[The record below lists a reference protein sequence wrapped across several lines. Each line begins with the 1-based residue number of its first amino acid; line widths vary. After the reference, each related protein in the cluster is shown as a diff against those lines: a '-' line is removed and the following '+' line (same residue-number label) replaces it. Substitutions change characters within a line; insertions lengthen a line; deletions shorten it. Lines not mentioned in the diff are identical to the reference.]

1 MKIRLLA
8 LGAILSAA
16 ALPALAK
23 PVCGNLGS
31 STKDYRTAM
40 NDVAF
45 LNTVESRH
53 FTEEVEQGVRGASG
67 SVADDLQYTLGHYPN
82 HVRALETVLR
92 MAPRYP
98 AGMLPGAKLPTECF
112 FERAVRAFPDDSK
125 TWLMYARYQYLV
137 GREAQAQSMLEK
149 AVELA
154 PDDVS
159 INYNLGLV
167 YAKQKKFEQALPYA
181 QKAYALQFPL
191 PGLKQMLVNAGKW
204 VEPPALPEAEQDP
217 AAAPAGADKPA
228 TVPELKA
235 EAKPGTQ
242 PEPAAPAATPVKP

>member
-16 ALPALAK
+16 ALPAVAK

-53 FTEEVEQGVRGASG
+53 FTEDVEQAIRGASG

-98 AGMLPGAKLPTECF
+98 TGMLPGAKMPTECF
-112 FERAVRAFPDDSK
+112 FERAVRAYPDDSK

-137 GREAQAQSMLEK
+137 GREAQAQTMLEK

-167 YAKQKKFEQALPYA
+167 YAKQKKFDQALPYA

-191 PGLKQMLVNAGKW
+191 PGLKHLLVTAGKW
-204 VEPPALPEAEQDP
+204 VEPPPPPEPQPDN
-217 AAAPAGADKPA
+217 
-228 TVPELKA
+228 
-235 EAKPGTQ
+235 EAKPDAA
-242 PEPAAPAATPVKP
+242 PDAKPDPVAPAATPPVKP